1 MIALILLAAGRG
13 ARFGSDKLLYPIDGK
28 PMYRHC
34 LDRLIEIGTERAL
47 PVLAV
52 VHEGPLRKEI
62 QSLPVQVVC
71 NSQSHLGLSTSLRA
85 ALKVLPDS
93 VEAAA
98 FFAADQPWLSTAAI
112 RRLLDGYIQDERG
125 IACASR
131 HGRPGNP
138 AIFSR
143 RYFPVLHSLEG
154 DIGGRSVI
162 LENLSDCTLIDIS
175 NAELRDVDRPSDMY
189 LQDRHH

>member
-1 MIALILLAAGRG
+1 MIALILLAAGCG

-62 QSLPVQVVC
+62 QMLPVQTVC

-85 ALKVLPDS
+85 GLKVLPDS
-93 VEAAA
+93 VDAAA
-98 FFAADQPWLSTAAI
+98 FFVADQPWLSIVAI
-112 RRLLDGYIQDERG
+112 RRLLDGYIQNGRG

-143 RYFPVLHSLEG
+143 FYFPALQALEG
-154 DIGGRSVI
+154 DIGGKSVI

-175 NAELRDVDRPSDMY
+175 SAELRDVDRPSDI
-189 LQDRHH
+189 